1 MTKPLHEQLR
11 EYNRWRRGDD
21 DMPMPEPRE
30 LWLMLDAAADRLE
43 VMSRCKVDIERA
55 YRILQ
60 TEVAIR
66 KAILQIDQILRD
78 VMEYIK

>member
-1 MTKPLHEQLR
+1 
-11 EYNRWRRGDD
+11 
-21 DMPMPEPRE
+21 
-30 LWLMLDAAADRLE
+30 MLDAAADRLE